1 MASITQLKYLLAV
14 HKHKH
19 FGRAAKECNVSQPSL
34 SAQLQKLEE
43 ELDVVVFDRSKKP
56 ILTSDKGLKIIDQAK
71 KVLKEYDQIFD
82 LSLGEQGLKGNF
94 NLGVIPTLSPYVV
107 PRFIHDF
114 SKKYP
119 EVNLNIYELTTN
131 EIVRKLYD
139 DELDGGLLVT
149 PLKDEKLIERS
160 LFLEPFKVF
169 VSNEHDYCS
178 LSEIDPK
185 KLKRDDLWLL
195 KEGHCF
201 RNQIL
206 NVCGSGTNLTTMPNI
221 EFESGSLETIIN
233 LIRAGRG
240 YTLLPHLTS
249 LSLSKKEQEKNLKNF
264 IGKAPSREVGLVH
277 SRSFLKEEIL
287 DALSEVILSSIPNEL
302 TNLKK
307 SGFKIIDF

>member
-1 MASITQLKYLLAV
+1 MASITQFKYLLAV

-43 ELDVVVFDRSKKP
+43 ELNIIVFDRSKKP
-56 ILTSDKGLKIIDQAK
+56 IMTSDRGLKVIEQAK
-71 KVLKEYDQIFD
+71 KVLKEYEQIFD
-82 LSLGEQGLKGNF
+82 LSINEQGLRGNF

-107 PRFIHDF
+107 PRFIHSF
-114 SKKYP
+114 SVKYP
-119 EVNLNIYELTTN
+119 DVNLNIYELTTS

-160 LFLEPFKVF
+160 LFLEPFKIF
-169 VSNEHDYCS
+169 VSNEHDYFKIK
-178 LSEIDPK
+178 EINPV
-185 KLKRDDLWLL
+185 KLKKDDLWLL

-206 NVCGSGTNLTTMPNI
+206 NVCGSGANLTTMPNI

-240 YTLLPHLTS
+240 YTLLPHLST
-249 LSLSKKEQEKNLKNF
+249 LTLTKKERDNNLKNF
-264 IGKAPSREVGLVH
+264 SGKAPSREVGLVH

-287 DALSEVILSSIPNEL
+287 DALTEVILENIPEDL

-307 SGFKIIDF
+307 SGLKIVDI